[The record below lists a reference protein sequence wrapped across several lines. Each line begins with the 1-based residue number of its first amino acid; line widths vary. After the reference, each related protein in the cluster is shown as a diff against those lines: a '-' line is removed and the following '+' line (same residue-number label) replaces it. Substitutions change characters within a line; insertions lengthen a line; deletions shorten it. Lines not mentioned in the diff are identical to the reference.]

1 VENHKLPSNNL
12 NDWLVY
18 LESIHPKKI
27 NLGLDRVSRVKKQ
40 AALDFEVPVIIVG
53 GTNGKGSVCSHLES
67 IFLNA
72 NYKVG
77 CYTSPHIHRFNERI
91 RINQN
96 EVADNEIVESLQ
108 HIEKVREKTELTYFE
123 FTTLAA
129 ADIFKKHKVDIAILE
144 VGLGGRLDAVNV
156 FDPTISIINS
166 ISFDHQDYLGD
177 TLESIGYEKAGIMRP
192 AKTTIINFE
201 DVPHSV
207 IAYATKMNAT
217 LNIVNKDYQIY
228 DTDGKTIYKS
238 NDHDFFSVDLSDY
251 KFKSEKQNIAAV
263 IRCCEL
269 LLGMFPN
276 LMDAVNT
283 GIKSSK
289 LVARLQIIQ
298 KNPCVIVDVAHN
310 EESAVNLS
318 LFCKDHMSVGK
329 SKAVFSCL
337 KDKDIKKIIRN
348 FNFIDEWL
356 IAEIC
361 NDRKM
366 SIKEIESE
374 IKLIHSNIAI
384 KKFNSIYD
392 AYHSAIKHSHAEDS
406 IIVFGSFY
414 TVAQS
419 GVLN

>member
-1 VENHKLPSNNL
+1 VESHKLPSNNL
-12 NDWLVY
+12 NDWLIY

-40 AALDFEVPVIIVG
+40 AALDLEVPLIIVG

-67 IFLNA
+67 IFLHA

-91 RINQN
+91 RINQH

-108 HIEKVREKTELTYFE
+108 YIEKAREETELTYFE

-129 ADIFKKHKVDIAILE
+129 ADIFKKHTVDIAILE

-156 FDPTISIINS
+156 FNPTISIINS

-192 AKTTIINFE
+192 GKITIINFE

-207 IAYATKMNAT
+207 IAYATKINAT

-228 DTDGKTIYKS
+228 DADGKTIYKS
-238 NDHDFFSVDLSDY
+238 NDHDSFGIDLSDY

-269 LLGMFPN
+269 LSGKFPN
-276 LMDAVNT
+276 LMDAINK

-310 EESAVNLS
+310 QESAENLS
-318 LFCKDHMSVGK
+318 LFCKAHMSVGK
-329 SKAVFSCL
+329 SRAVFSCL
-337 KDKDIKKIIRN
+337 KDKDIKKIISN

-356 IAEIC
+356 IAEIP

-366 SIKEIESE
+366 PIMEIESE
-374 IKLIHSNIAI
+374 IKLIHSNVAI
-384 KKFNSIYD
+384 KKFDSIYD
-392 AYHSAIKHSHAEDS
+392 AYDFAIKHSHAEDS
-406 IIVFGSFY
+406 IIIFGSFY

>member
-1 VENHKLPSNNL
+1 V
-12 NDWLVY
+12 
-18 LESIHPKKI
+18 
-27 NLGLDRVSRVKKQ
+27 
-40 AALDFEVPVIIVG
+40 
-53 GTNGKGSVCSHLES
+53 
-67 IFLNA
+67 
-72 NYKVG
+72 
-77 CYTSPHIHRFNERI
+77 
-91 RINQN
+91 
-96 EVADNEIVESLQ
+96 IVESLQ
-108 HIEKVREKTELTYFE
+108 YIEKAREETELTYFE

-177 TLESIGYEKAGIMRP
+177 TLESIGHEKAGIMRP
-192 AKTTIINFE
+192 NKTTIINCE
-201 DVPHSV
+201 NIPQSV
-207 IAYATKMNAT
+207 IDYAAKINAT
-217 LNIVNKDYQIY
+217 LNIVNKDYQVNHI
-228 DTDGKTIYKS
+228 DGKTIYKS
-238 NDHDFFSVDLSDY
+238 NDNDFFSVDLSDY

-269 LLGMFPN
+269 LLVKFPN

-289 LVARLQIIQ
+289 LIARLQIIQ
-298 KNPCVIVDVAHN
+298 KNPCVIADVAHN
-310 EESAVNLS
+310 EESAENLS
-318 LFCKDHMSVGK
+318 SFCKDHMSAGK

-337 KDKDIKKIIRN
+337 KDKDIKKIIMH

-356 IAEIC
+356 IAEIP

-366 SIKEIESE
+366 PIMEIESE
-374 IKLIHSNIAI
+374 IKLIHINVAI
-384 KKFNSIYD
+384 KKFDSIYD
-392 AYHSAIKHSHAEDS
+392 AYDFAIKQSYAEDS
-406 IIVFGSFY
+406 IIIFGSFY